1 MTTNIETTGMDIHE
15 ILEHLPHRYP
25 FVLIDRVI
33 SMELGKEITAL
44 KNVTINEPFFPGH
57 FPHHPVMPGVLIVE
71 AMAQAAAVLSFKT
84 MGIKPSND
92 SVYYFAGIDSARF
105 KKPVSPGDQ
114 IILNVKID
122 RILKGIWKYVG
133 VARVDG
139 AIVAEA
145 QMMCILKTIE
155 KKEK

>member
-1 MTTNIETTGMDIHE
+1 MTTNIEPTSMDIHE

-25 FVLIDRVI
+25 FVLIDRIV
-33 SMELGKEITAL
+33 SMELGNEITAL

-57 FPHHPVMPGVLIVE
+57 FPHHPVMPGVLVVE

-84 MGIKPSND
+84 MGAKPSDD

-122 RILKGIWKYVG
+122 RILKGIWKYSG

-139 AIVAEA
+139 VVVAEA